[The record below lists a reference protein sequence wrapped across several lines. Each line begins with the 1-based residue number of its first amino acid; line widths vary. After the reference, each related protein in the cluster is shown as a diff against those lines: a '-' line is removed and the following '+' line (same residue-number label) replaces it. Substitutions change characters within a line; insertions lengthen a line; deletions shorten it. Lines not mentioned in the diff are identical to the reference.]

1 MSDDRLLFPALT
13 FNTSHN
19 LNHQAG
25 KFFSSHYSL
34 HEAGCVAQTGSPSG
48 LMLSV
53 MLHTSLKYCKANNT
67 TETIRTTGT
76 KLANMKMHQPKGSVF
91 KVELTE

>member
-1 MSDDRLLFPALT
+1 
-13 FNTSHN
+13 
-19 LNHQAG
+19 
-25 KFFSSHYSL
+25 
-34 HEAGCVAQTGSPSG
+34 
-48 LMLSV
+48 MLSV

-91 KVELTE
+91 KVDYLTSGGQTGGQTMEAQDLNKM